1 VFRATSV
8 SWPEAEELLWRT
20 AFRVFALRCALASLL
35 LALERRRI
43 AHPKLRTTPIF
54 KVGLQQGFATGEMGF
69 KGQFARHHLSAA
81 DVRFGSKADMAK
93 CETNVRFTP
102 KSGHALSTLGCPL
115 SAKSRHSV
123 LL

>member
-20 AFRVFALRCALASLL
+20 AFRVFALRLCALASLL
-35 LALERRRI
+35 LALESRRI

-81 DVRFGSKADMAK
+81 TFRFG
-93 CETNVRFTP
+93 VR
-102 KSGHALSTLGCPL
+102 
-115 SAKSRHSV
+115 
-123 LL
+123 

>member
-1 VFRATSV
+1 
-8 SWPEAEELLWRT
+8 
-20 AFRVFALRCALASLL
+20 LRLCALASLL

-81 DVRFGSKADMAK
+81 NLRFGSKADISA
-93 CETNVRFTP
+93 CPRHVRFTP
-102 KSGHALSTLGCPL
+102 KSGH
-115 SAKSRHSV
+115 
-123 LL
+123 